1 MSQSLQFSAVNCYDL
16 IAAIPS
22 GQTTSQEIDLSGNAL
37 CGFFF
42 PSAFTG
48 ATLKITAATMSGGTF
63 ETVQADE
70 LGSGDYT
77 ITVTASKYVPIT
89 NLAIIAGLRFIKLVS
104 ASSEAAARSITLVV
118 RPV

>member
-1 MSQSLQFSAVNCYDL
+1 MTQSLQFSAVNSYDL
-16 IAAIPS
+16 AAQISS
-22 GQTTSQEIDLSGNAL
+22 GQTTSQEIDLSGNTL

-48 ATLKITAATMSGGTF
+48 ASLTIMATTVSGGTYQ
-63 ETVQADE
+63 TVEVDE
-70 LGSGDYT
+70 FGSGDYT
-77 ITVTASKYVPIT
+77 ITVTANKFVPVT

-104 ASSEAAARSITLVV
+104 ASSEAANRTIQLVV

>member
-16 IAAIPS
+16 VAAIPS
-22 GQTTSQEIDLSGNAL
+22 GQTSSQEIDLSGNAL
-37 CGFFF
+37 CGFFM
-42 PSAFTG
+42 PASFTG
-48 ATLKITAATMSGGTF
+48 ASLKITTSTTSGGTF

-70 LGSGDYT
+70 LGSGDYL

-104 ASSEAAARSITLVV
+104 TSSEAADRVITLVV